1 MMKAVKKMQSYFFDY
16 RFEIL
21 GIILTWILFGGT
33 LISSVIFH
41 EILLP
46 ISIFI
51 LMGVS
56 IIIVKN
62 KQKTVRFVFIIVS
75 VLMLLISLLSIFTE
89 NQSGLEITSLIVFL
103 AFFALLS
110 FEVFQQMLQEKTV
123 THNIIIAAF
132 DCYLLLG
139 IMGAT
144 LFTIL
149 LYFNPNAYSNIET
162 STHIFDK
169 MLYFSFITLTSI
181 GYGDI
186 SPLTPLAEK
195 LTAFFGLIGHFY
207 SVVVVGIIVG
217 KYVAD

>member
-1 MMKAVKKMQSYFFDY
+1 MKAVKKIQSYFFDY

-33 LISSVIFH
+33 LISATIFH

-56 IIIVKN
+56 ITMVKT
-62 KQKTVRFVFIIVS
+62 KRKTLRLVFIVVT
-75 VLMLLISLLSIFTE
+75 VLMVFISLLSIFTE
-89 NQSGLEITSLIVFL
+89 SQSGLEIGALIVFL
-103 AFFALLS
+103 VFFALLS
-110 FEVFQQMLQEKTV
+110 FEVFRQMLQEKTV
-123 THNIIIAAF
+123 THSIIIAAF

-149 LYFNPNAYSNIET
+149 LSFNPNAYSNIET
-162 STHIFDK
+162 TANIFDK

-186 SPLTPLAEK
+186 TPLTPLAEK

>member
-1 MMKAVKKMQSYFFDY
+1 M
-16 RFEIL
+16 
-21 GIILTWILFGGT
+21 IISTRCTFG
-33 LISSVIFH
+33 
-41 EILLP
+41 
-46 ISIFI
+46 
-51 LMGVS
+51 
-56 IIIVKN
+56 
-62 KQKTVRFVFIIVS
+62 
-75 VLMLLISLLSIFTE
+75 
-89 NQSGLEITSLIVFL
+89 
-103 AFFALLS
+103 FFALLS
-110 FEVFQQMLQEKTV
+110 FEVFQQMLQEKAV

-217 KYVAD
+217 KYVSK